1 MEKNYESSNQKLV
14 RDVLTV
20 LDRFPALCATH
31 PAPIDPGAASCESGA
46 SSPTY
51 RDPITGK
58 RYTLHPCKDLYGIK
72 VARPLRDDDVSQKW
86 RAAQVDLR
94 GEAMPKSGMDKEP
107 LPASLPRGSSC
118 ESGGTGGNGKPG
130 AGGMG
135 PPATANLTG
144 SNNL

>member
-20 LDRFPALCATH
+20 LDRFTSLCPTH
-31 PAPIDPGAASCESGA
+31 KARIDPGASSCESGPIT
-46 SSPTY
+46 PTY
-51 RDPITGK
+51 RDRETGK
-58 RYTLHPCKDLYGIK
+58 LYTLHPCKNPYGMK
-72 VARPLRDDDVSQKW
+72 VARPLRDEDTSKKW
-86 RAAQVDLR
+86 RAAQDHLR

-107 LPASLPRGSSC
+107 LPASLPRGGSC
-118 ESGGTGGNGKPG
+118 ESGGTGGDGKPG

-135 PPATANLTG
+135 PPATTNLTG